1 MRGTTDTDVARS
13 DHDAPHAESSPLI
26 PAWLDR
32 LMRGDDEPDEV
43 FTLRHVQGPPAMAAR
58 IRGAIGR
65 AVAAADEAVERDA
78 CWKLAQHLV
87 SQGFDYES
95 IWSFGKRALRLG
107 LTDDQRLDLAAWLES
122 MGDLSG
128 AADVLGPLAP
138 RAQNARQAAG
148 LLVRQARLLI
158 RMGRGTVALDAL
170 LQASSV
176 WPGSAE
182 ALDLAADLAASLGL
196 PEASSMLLEAADRH
210 EGRGEKAAAFEARR
224 RAFELAPQSEQV
236 ADALIAALDKISR
249 WDAADAILRS
259 HATAS
264 QGDGRV
270 DANRRR
276 FVRAMEHGHTA
287 SAVAA
292 VCDARLEAAVGD
304 PSGAIVDDLLQEA
317 GLHDL
322 LAARWL
328 TRAQALSG
336 PDRAECWAKLAN
348 LYMGRLASPDRALDA
363 WIEVVAANPA
373 HSQALSALRAHARTM
388 HDPTPLAEA
397 LLRASL
403 AADDDGVAVACL
415 RELAELAED
424 RLADPSLALWAYE
437 QVGKRGRATDETTAA
452 MQRLAAR
459 VRLQDGALSASREA
473 LANASLQHERIEAL
487 RRIAAILRGRPGQG
501 EEYLQVVQRL
511 LDSGQQERRW
521 WVDFERTARRLGRLD
536 DLISAMKLRLQAGC
550 ARADQVHFH
559 ASLVEL
565 RMAQGDLA
573 GALDQARVMM
583 RDLGGVRPSAAYVW
597 FLGALAHDDRA
608 RAEGMEAIAGA
619 LAPTV
624 RATLYALAG
633 ELHLE
638 AERTVEAKRLA
649 DLAQRADPNA
659 ARVVWFLAALA
670 LRTSDPVGA
679 TSIERAWTLFVPEG
693 AHHESLATSFER
705 SGDLAS
711 AHAWLRRWYEIRPW
725 DDHIAHRLIASAV
738 ALGHP
743 ESVEDALVR
752 VMSGVHAWAKIA
764 PSIASGLRAVQAT
777 DAPRALR
784 LAKHLLERGAVAFE
798 PLRAALV
805 DVARSNQDLVFE
817 LAVLERTCALH
828 DSEVDPSVLLRMAA
842 LHRQLGQGDGE
853 ARALSRCA
861 WSPAHAMDVLS
872 RLESATEVQ
881 SGDAIIWRL
890 EAQAGAL
897 QALGTDHPDVA
908 AGAWLR
914 VGAAKWDLG
923 GDRDGAMSAWV
934 RGAEIL
940 RDDTFARLGAA
951 VSRFAGD
958 GAPGAIGEYARAV
971 TDPAQ
976 SSALLVVAAALAF
989 RADRA
994 DVALTY
1000 ATSALEKAPTRT
1012 DALLLVERAS
1022 GRVGDPGAIDK
1033 AYDLVARASKG
1044 RFGRRAA
1051 HYRASRM
1058 LEAMGFA
1065 QLAIVHATA
1074 AFEADPVDG
1083 AVLAQMMRLADKLD
1097 PTDVIQTLVRV
1108 SDRNADPEVRSFW
1121 LRCAARLASKHVA
1134 HGRSGLDLA
1143 LRALLLSPST
1153 EAVEILQGAMRAL
1166 LQAEPDDRDLL
1177 QLRVERA
1184 VRPVAAKLDG
1194 PRGARVAIAMTRL
1207 CVDVLRSPG
1216 LAWDWL
1222 RAAFGCAGD
1231 IDEYGQLLDATTMLA
1246 EQRDVAASFVDD
1258 VVARGQ
1264 GLGGTTGPQLLA
1276 LSLAIARSLG
1286 DGARINVLEAAEQ
1299 AVLRA
1304 DQVQEPVDVF
1314 GDLLGEAQG
1323 PEPAQQAAPAGGPP
1337 VPGEVQGGLASD
1349 REAGVAAVSDG
1360 QETAG
1365 PRLEIVELDP
1375 VRQAESL
1382 ETIGEVE
1389 AAIEVLEAAI
1399 DRAPDRQGEIDTR
1412 LRRLYELAGHNTKLV
1427 MVLERIAART
1437 ESPQER
1443 LPMLV
1448 ELAGIAE
1455 ARGDLQGARAKW
1467 DQVAQIDPLHAGAAA
1482 FLEHDAVEAGD
1493 DERLA
1498 DLLGRRI
1505 AATTDPADRKSLRL
1519 RLAMLFEHRLGR
1531 PDRAAEELDALL
1543 AEGGEDADVLR
1554 TRAEL
1559 AARVGDERTAAQSWL
1574 RAARAALTPAD
1585 AAAHAC
1591 KAASVF
1597 VAMGHERAAREAIA
1611 LAGPVRSPDVLT
1623 LLVDIERLAK
1633 DAVALGAALDE
1644 LATSSHASE
1653 KARAGWLLEAAE
1665 LAVAS
1670 GHVDTAQERAARAE
1684 RLDPDDPQTV
1694 LRRVLVDY
1702 RSAGLG
1708 NRAQVAAMLARLE
1721 AIADK
1726 VSAADFGLHAYLT
1739 AEAIEALSGRDA
1751 AYQLLR
1757 ERSARAPADPLIA
1770 LGQAERLASA
1780 GRAGEA
1786 LPLFDIT
1793 LQAKEL
1799 GRLRTR
1805 AQVAFAAARA
1815 ALAAGGP
1822 VLAAPY
1828 IAEVQR
1834 QPDAHELV
1842 ERLRREAAE
1851 PAAVSDE
1858 MRKQLE
1864 RVARESMGADRARAL
1879 RQIARTWAAR
1889 GTRAAMAEAD
1899 AYYVEAIAAA
1909 SADAVLRAQ
1918 IEAEREGFRRHA
1930 PPSERPPTTRSYPPV
1945 ANAEPEQAS
1954 PPSTTPYPG
1963 TESLPGPRDSHPPAT
1978 RSYPPPQ
1985 PPSSPPASARV
1996 EGPGRTGPPTAPAPT
2011 PLAPAVTFGRPSD
2024 LPPRRERSASG
2035 PTYSIVEPRAPG
2047 PLPALSTESAVEKEL
2062 FARLAQ
2068 GDIEAGDRLAA
2079 LIQGD
2084 RGRSHDLVAVRR
2096 RQVVLDPGNLKLL
2109 EMLRDAALADHDRAH
2124 ALAVEHVMDVL
2135 SGSVRP
2141 VRAPHAVPPDDP
2153 VRLHAMLGRGV
2164 HTDATEILARV
2175 WENAPHVFARDPAAF
2190 GVTGLERV
2198 VMGAP
2203 TPVGR
2208 AYAMAGR
2215 TLGLARVPL
2224 FQKRTAG
2231 PVTMAVALLQSP
2243 AVVIAGQAR
2252 EDDPELAYRMGAML
2266 AATLPNNVMLF
2277 GMTSVAVRQLM
2288 VALMAA
2294 FGPPEATRG
2303 RESESAILAGELW
2316 RSLPGR
2322 VQRRVQ
2328 QILSD
2333 SSFVYEDLW
2342 ARALQSS
2349 RRAGLF
2355 VVADLRI
2362 ALQDVMAD
2370 PGNKERIDASAP
2382 EALQTLCRVSTSAAD
2397 LVRFA
2402 TSVEYAQARWRDD
2415 VPRRSL
2421 PGPGF

>member
-13 DHDAPHAESSPLI
+13 DHDAPQAEASPLT

-32 LMRGDDEPDEV
+32 LLRGDDEPDEI
-43 FTLRHVQGPPAMAAR
+43 FTLRHVQGPPAMVAR

-65 AVAAADEAVERDA
+65 AVASMDAAVERDA
-78 CWKLAQHLV
+78 CWKLTQHLV
-87 SQGFDYES
+87 SQGFDYAS
-95 IWSFGKRALRLG
+95 VSSFAKRALRLG
-107 LTDDQRLDLAAWLES
+107 ITDDQRLDLSAWFES
-122 MGDLSG
+122 MGDLIG
-128 AADVLGPLAP
+128 AADVLEPLAP
-138 RAQNARQAAG
+138 RARNARQAAG
-148 LLVRQARLLI
+148 LLVRQAGLLM

-236 ADALIAALDKISR
+236 ADALIDALDKTSR
-249 WDAADAILRS
+249 WDAADAVLRS
-259 HATAS
+259 HANAS
-264 QGDGRV
+264 QGDRRV
-270 DANRRR
+270 DAHRRR
-276 FVRAMEHGHTA
+276 VVRAMEHGHTA

-292 VCDARLEAAVGD
+292 VCDARLEAAVDD
-304 PSGAIVDDLLQEA
+304 PSAAMVDDLMQEA

-328 TRAQALSG
+328 ARARSSSG
-336 PDRAECWAKLAN
+336 PDRAECWAKLAS

-373 HSQALSALRAHARTM
+373 HGQALSALRSHARTM

-397 LLRASL
+397 LLRGSL
-403 AADDDGVAVACL
+403 ATDDDSVAAACL
-415 RELAELAED
+415 RELADLAED
-424 RLADPSLALWAYE
+424 RLADPSLAFWAYE
-437 QVGKRGRATDETTAA
+437 QMGKRGCATDETAAA
-452 MQRLAAR
+452 MQRLAPR
-459 VRLQDGALSASREA
+459 VRLQDGALSAAREA
-473 LANASLQHERIEAL
+473 LENASSPDARIEAL
-487 RRIAAILRGRPGQG
+487 RRIASMLRGRPGQA
-501 EEYLQVVQRL
+501 EEYLQVLRRL

-521 WVDFERTARRLGRLD
+521 WVDFERTARRMGRLD
-536 DLISAMKLRLQAGC
+536 DLMAAMKLRLEAGC
-550 ARADQVHFH
+550 ARAEQVHFR

-573 GALDQARVMM
+573 GALDEARVMT
-583 RDLGGVRPSAAYVW
+583 RELGGARPSAAYVW
-597 FLGALAHDDRA
+597 FLGALAYDDRA
-608 RAEGMEAIAGA
+608 RAEGMEAVAGT
-619 LAPTV
+619 LAPAV

-638 AERTVEAKRLA
+638 AERTEEATRLA
-649 DLAQRADPNA
+649 NLAQRADPNA

-670 LRTSDPVGA
+670 IRTGDPAGA
-679 TSIERAWTLFVPEG
+679 TSIERAWTLFIPEG
-693 AHHESLATSFER
+693 AHHESLAMSFER

-725 DDHIAHRLIASAV
+725 DERVAHRLIAAAV
-738 ALGHP
+738 ALGRS
-743 ESVEDALVR
+743 ESIEDAMVR
-752 VMSGVHAWAKIA
+752 AMSGVHAWAQLA
-764 PSIASGLRAVQAT
+764 PSLASGLRAVQAS
-777 DAPRALR
+777 DATRALS
-784 LAKHLLERGAVAFE
+784 LAKRLLERGAVAFE
-798 PLRAALV
+798 PLRAALI

-817 LAVLERTCALH
+817 LAVLERSCALP
-828 DSEVDPSVLLRMAA
+828 DSEIDPSVLLRIAA
-842 LHRQLGQGDGE
+842 LHGQLGHGDGE

-861 WSPAHAMDVLS
+861 RSPAHAMDVLS
-872 RLESATEVQ
+872 RLESATGVQ
-881 SGDAIIWRL
+881 TGDAILWRL
-890 EAQAGAL
+890 EAQAEAL
-897 QALGTDHPDVA
+897 QALGTDHPEVA

-914 VGAAKWDLG
+914 VGAAKWSLG

-940 RDDTFARLGAA
+940 QDGTFARLGAA

-958 GAPGAIGEYARAV
+958 GAPGAIGEYAQGL

-976 SSALLVVAAALAF
+976 SSALLVVAAALAL

-994 DVALTY
+994 DVALRY

-1012 DALLLVERAS
+1012 EALLLIERAS
-1022 GRVGDPGAIDK
+1022 GKVGDPGAIDK
-1033 AYDLVARASKG
+1033 AYELVARGSKG

-1051 HYRASRM
+1051 HYRASRT
-1058 LEAMGFA
+1058 LEARGFA

-1083 AVLAQMMRLADKLD
+1083 AVLGQMMRLADKID

-1108 SDRNADPEVRSFW
+1108 SDRETDPEARAFW
-1121 LRCAARLASKHVA
+1121 LRCAARLASKHGA
-1134 HGRSGLDLA
+1134 HERSGLDLA
-1143 LRALLLSPST
+1143 LRALLLSPSA
-1153 EAVEILQGAMRAL
+1153 EAVEILQGAMRAVL
-1166 LQAEPDDRDLL
+1166 RTDPDDRELL

-1184 VRPVAAKLDG
+1184 VRPVTAKLDG

-1207 CVDVLRSPG
+1207 CADVLGSSG

-1222 RAAFGCAGD
+1222 RAAFGCSGD
-1231 IDEYGQLLDATTMLA
+1231 IDEYGQLLDMTMLLA
-1246 EQRDVAASFVDD
+1246 AQRDVAASFVDD
-1258 VVARGQ
+1258 VIARGR

-1276 LSLAIARSLG
+1276 LSLAIARALG
-1286 DGARINVLEAAEQ
+1286 DVSRIEAVEAAEQ
-1299 AVLRA
+1299 AALRA
-1304 DQVQEPVDVF
+1304 DQAPEPVDVF
-1314 GDLLGEAQG
+1314 GDLLGEAQ
-1323 PEPAQQAAPAGGPP
+1323 AAGAP
-1337 VPGEVQGGLASD
+1337 VPAEAQGGLASD
-1349 REAGVAAVSDG
+1349 GEAEVAPASEA
-1360 QETAG
+1360 QATAG

-1382 ETIGEVE
+1382 ETIGELA
-1389 AAIEVLEAAI
+1389 AAIEVLEAEI
-1399 DRAPDRQGEIDTR
+1399 DRDPDRQREIDPH
-1412 LRRLYELAGHNTKLV
+1412 LRRLYEAAANNTKLV

-1437 ESPQER
+1437 ESSQDR

-1482 FLEHDAVEAGD
+1482 FLERDAVEAGD

-1505 AATTDPADRKSLRL
+1505 AATTDPSDKKSLRL

-1531 PDRAAEELDALL
+1531 PDRAAVELDALV

-1554 TRAEL
+1554 ARAEL
-1559 AARVGDERTAAQSWL
+1559 AASVGDERTAAQSWL

-1597 VAMGHERAAREAIA
+1597 VAMGHEQAAREAIA
-1611 LAGPVRSPDVLT
+1611 LAGPVRSPEVLA
-1623 LLVDIERLAK
+1623 LLVDIERMAK
-1633 DAVALGAALDE
+1633 DPVALGAALDE
-1644 LATSSHASE
+1644 LATSSHAPE

-1670 GHVDTAQERAARAE
+1670 GHVDIAQERAARAE
-1684 RLDPDDPQTV
+1684 RLDPGDPRTV
-1694 LRRVLVDY
+1694 LGRVLVDY
-1702 RSAGLG
+1702 RVAGLG

-1739 AEAIEALSGRDA
+1739 AEAIEALSGREA

-1799 GRLRTR
+1799 GALRTR

-1842 ERLRREAAE
+1842 DRLRREAAE
-1851 PAAVSDE
+1851 PAGVSDE

-1864 RVARESMGADRARAL
+1864 RVARESMGPDRARAL

-1909 SADAVLRAQ
+1909 GADALLRAQ

-1930 PPSERPPTTRSYPPV
+1930 TPSERPPTTRSYPPV
-1945 ANAEPEQAS
+1945 ASVEPEQAS

-1985 PPSSPPASARV
+1985 PSSPAVSPRV
-1996 EGPGRTGPPTAPAPT
+1996 AAPVRSDPPTAPVPT

-2024 LPPRRERSASG
+2024 LPPPRERSASG
-2035 PTYSIVEPRAPG
+2035 PTYSIVEPRAPR
-2047 PLPALSTESAVEKEL
+2047 PSRAPSTESAEEKDL

-2079 LIQGD
+2079 LIQGE

-2124 ALAVEHVMDVL
+2124 ALAVEHAMDVL
-2135 SGSVRP
+2135 SGSPRP
-2141 VRAPHAVPPDDP
+2141 LQAPLAVPPDDP
-2153 VRLHAMLGRGV
+2153 ARLHAMLGRGV
-2164 HTDATEILARV
+2164 HTDATEILAWV
-2175 WENAPHVFARDPAAF
+2175 WENAPHVFAREPAAF

-2198 VMGAP
+2198 VVGAP

-2215 TLGLARVPL
+2215 ALGLARVPV

-2243 AVVIAGQAR
+2243 AVMIAGEAR
-2252 EDDPELAYRMGAML
+2252 EDDPELAYRLGLML

-2316 RSLPGR
+2316 RALPGR
-2322 VQRRVQ
+2322 VQRRMQ
-2328 QILSD
+2328 QILRD
-2333 SSFVYEDLW
+2333 SPFVYEELW

-2370 PGNKERIDASAP
+2370 PGNQERIDASAP

-2421 PGPGF
+2421 PGLGF